1 MAACHLEVAHAIR
14 GAGFAGQRAFFGSA
28 AGPGRGRTAIAD
40 PPHHQTKCAKSAGSS
55 LIKVLTANRV
65 CVDLFGTSLAALCAD
80 RQ

>member
-28 AGPGRGRTAIAD
+28 AGPAAAGGTAIYHD
-40 PPHHQTKCAKSAGSS
+40 EVCKVPAGSS

>member
-28 AGPGRGRTAIAD
+28 AGPGRGRTAIY
-40 PPHHQTKCAKSAGSS
+40 QTKCAKSAGSS

-80 RQ
+80 SAVTQ

>member
-28 AGPGRGRTAIAD
+28 AGPGRGRTAIY
-40 PPHHQTKCAKSAGSS
+40 QTKCAKSAGSS
-55 LIKVLTANRV
+55 LIKVLTANPPGLRL